1 VRTPPGP
8 GPSVSPGGVIARA
21 AIPLT
26 TALLLVAI
34 VSSAVVGSADAAS
47 ARPTVR
53 PRWHVVA
60 RGGGAATDGP
70 YTMLW
75 SPRSGVAGT
84 LINEIT
90 GQRTRVAMPRGC
102 PEPVGGQ
109 DFLGAMWL
117 LVPCPHFSMDLYA
130 LATGEWTTV
139 SIPAVC
145 RRRAGTGPSCSPA
158 AVGADWIRYDENRR
172 RLGDRWL
179 FQNIVTGA
187 VRNDPTNAGI
197 QPDLDSPLLIDPVC
211 APLRAPS
218 TASEHTLE
226 FEGRFAVL
234 STDGGIFLEHCATH
248 LHELLTDAAPWVT
261 AAPREVMWVVRPQGP
276 LDGIFLP
283 SRRRFTVS
291 RPARASVDDIV
302 ISARHLY
309 VIGEAGPGDTADTVG
324 VVWSAPLAA
333 LGGS

>member
-1 VRTPPGP
+1 M
-8 GPSVSPGGVIARA
+8 SPGRSHARA
-21 AIPLT
+21 AILLAA
-26 TALLLVAI
+26 ALLLIAI
-34 VSSAVVGSADAAS
+34 LSAAVVGPAEAAS
-47 ARPTVR
+47 LRGAPAGPTVR

-75 SPRSGVAGT
+75 SPRAGVAGT
-84 LINEIT
+84 LINELT
-90 GQRTRVAMPRGC
+90 AQRTRVAMPPGC
-102 PEPVGGQ
+102 PDAVGGQ
-109 DFLGAMWL
+109 DFLGDTWL
-117 LVPCPHFSMDLYA
+117 LVPCPHSSMDLYA
-130 LATGEWTTV
+130 LATGQWTRV

-158 AVGADWIRYDENRR
+158 AVGTDWIRYDENRR
-172 RLGDRWL
+172 RLGDRSL

-187 VRNDPTNAGI
+187 VRNDPTNAHI

-218 TASEHTLE
+218 ASSQNTLE

-248 LHELLTDAAPWVT
+248 LRQLLTDAAPWVT
-261 AAPREVMWVVRPQGP
+261 AAPHEVMWVLRPQSR

-291 RPARASVDDIV
+291 RPARASVDGIL

-309 VIGEAGPGDTADTVG
+309 VIGEAGRGETADTTG
-324 VVWSAPLAA
+324 VVWSAPLPA